1 MVNTT
6 PSERDRFWLDHEAKI
21 AASGQ
26 TAKQYAA
33 DQKLSLHA
41 LYQSRKR
48 LRSLGLFPA
57 SGRKDASAEALGF
70 FASSGGCERGEP
82 SSRPWILPP
91 SSWWCHARMGGRRV
105 ARSGGAARG
114 AVDLA
119 SMMRPDEELEVYV
132 YRQVVDM
139 RKSINGLSAI
149 VEQELEVS
157 PFSPPLCVWNL

>member
-1 MVNTT
+1 MVNTR

-57 SGRKDASAEALGF
+57 SGRKHARPKPSGFSQVRVAASAASLPRDRGF
-70 FASSGGCERGEP
+70 CLRLPGGVTLEWAG
-82 SSRPWILPP
+82 
-91 SSWWCHARMGGRRV
+91 
-105 ARSGGAARG
+105 
-114 AVDLA
+114 
-119 SMMRPDEELEVYV
+119 EELPEAVA
-132 YRQVVDM
+132 Q
-139 RKSINGLSAI
+139 L
-149 VEQELEVS
+149 VERLIS
-157 PFSPPLCVWNL
+157 LR